1 MFKSPL
7 ILSAAFAVLAAPVVA
22 NDAPADEIALVTEMF
37 AKIQPISIGE
47 NVEYCGEMGFDADGV
62 LRISEPVKGEEA
74 SCLPEVDQNIVIVTA
89 SYHTHGAYSPDY
101 FNEVP
106 SVTDIEADEEEGIDG
121 YVATPGGRL
130 WYVDTTDMEVSQLCG
145 LGCLYADPDF
155 IQGSD
160 GHIAQSYLYDELVIK
175 MDETGDHSH

>member
-1 MFKSPL
+1 MIKSPVL
-7 ILSAAFAVLAAPVVA
+7 LSAALAACFAFPVLA
-22 NDAPADEIALVTEMF
+22 NDAPTDEVALVKEMF
-37 AKIQPISIGE
+37 AKIQPLSIEG
-47 NVEYCGEMGFDADGV
+47 NVEYCGEIGFDADGV
-62 LRISEPVKGEEA
+62 LKISEPAKGEEA
-74 SCLPEVDQNIVIVTA
+74 SCLPPVDQSIVVVTA

-145 LGCLYADPDF
+145 LGCLFSDPDF
-155 IQGSD
+155 IKGSD
-160 GHIAQSYLYDELVIK
+160 GIIEQSYVYDDLVTVF
-175 MDETGDHSH
+175 EEDHSH